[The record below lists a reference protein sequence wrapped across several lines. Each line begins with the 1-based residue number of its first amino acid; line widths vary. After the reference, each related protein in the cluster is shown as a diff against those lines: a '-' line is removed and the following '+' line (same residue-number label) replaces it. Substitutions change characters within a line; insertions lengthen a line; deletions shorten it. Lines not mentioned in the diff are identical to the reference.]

1 MTQCETLEAVLIDD
15 GTLDTVVTCRNCT
28 WKMRY
33 AQDSAVADALA
44 SGDEEV
50 AFEECCEDHWEDQ
63 V

>member
-1 MTQCETLEAVLIDD
+1 
-15 GTLDTVVTCRNCT
+15 
-28 WKMRY
+28 MRY

-63 V
+63 A